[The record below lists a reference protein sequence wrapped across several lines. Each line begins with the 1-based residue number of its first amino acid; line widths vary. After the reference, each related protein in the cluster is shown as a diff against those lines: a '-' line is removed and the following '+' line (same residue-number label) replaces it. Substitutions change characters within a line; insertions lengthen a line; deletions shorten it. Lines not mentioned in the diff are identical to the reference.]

1 LIGIIAD
8 VFKKLSNQ
16 YLIKQYLVSLYQ
28 LIEYYEKNSEN
39 NKGDGDGDISNNK
52 LLTEFELQGGVDM
65 LEKYVNMDGINDEI
79 YGLASNIYEKYY
91 NK

>member
-1 LIGIIAD
+1 MIGIIAD

>member
-1 LIGIIAD
+1 MIGIIAD

-28 LIEYYEKNSEN
+28 LIEYYEKNSEK